1 MKGIDISTW
10 QEKVDYSKLK
20 SQGIEFVIIRCGYGK
35 NESQKDN
42 MFEKHY
48 KGCKNAGLK
57 VGAYLYSYVTSIE
70 NAKLEAENCLKFI
83 KGKQFDL
90 PIYYDVE
97 DKIIQPLGRITIT
110 QCIIEFCKI
119 IEQAGFKAG
128 IYANLNWF
136 NNYIDVDKISNYSLW
151 VAQWNNT
158 CTAKFNYDIW
168 QYTSNGK
175 IEGIAG
181 RVDMNILYNESYS
194 QVEDKVV
201 NKKSNE
207 ELANEVIAGKW
218 GNGQERVEKLTK
230 SGYDYNVVQK
240 IVNNKMKNK
249 TKVNDIKKGD
259 YILFKGTTD
268 YYGVRLDDWTYNS
281 KFNVIEVKGDRVVIG
296 KGSIV
301 TAAVKKSDCIKV

>member
-20 SQGIEFVIIRCGYGK
+20 SQGIDFVIIRCGYGK

-83 KGKQFDL
+83 KEKQFDL

-97 DKIIQPLGRITIT
+97 DKITQPLGRITIT

-151 VAQWNNT
+151 VAQWNNK
-158 CTAKFNYDIW
+158 CTANFNYDIW
-168 QYTSNGK
+168 QYTSSGEL
-175 IEGIAG
+175 EGING
-181 RVDMNILYNESYS
+181 NVDMNILYNESYS
-194 QVEDKVV
+194 QIGNKVV

-218 GNGQERVEKLTK
+218 GNGEERVEKLTK
-230 SGYDYNVVQK
+230 AGYNYNEVQK

-249 TKVNDIKKGD
+249 TIINDIKKGD
-259 YILFKGTTD
+259 YILFKGTSD
-268 YYGVRLDDWTYNS
+268 YNGVRLDDWTYNS

-296 KGSIV
+296 KGNIV
-301 TAAVKKSDCIKV
+301 TAGVKKSDCIKV